1 MERNP
6 LDVWD
11 TAGRPRPA
19 LSQIQRINIFD
30 FDNTLFKTPL
40 PNPSLFYGK
49 TVAMLQS
56 SSGIHLGGWWAD
68 PRFLLATGEGFEKE
82 QRRAWEGWWNENV
95 VDLVR
100 LASEDPSSLNILLT
114 GRKMTKFV
122 ISITAMVTAKKLPF
136 HAIVLRK
143 GDAEN
148 TLAFKIE
155 VMKDLLSYYS
165 SCQEITVYDDRPSQA
180 NGFRRF
186 FKQFQ
191 TEHRNSLLYDV
202 VDCLEETRYL
212 DPLLERDLVIGVLEA
227 HNEAVQK
234 RYLSSYVSNGTLN
247 LKRVFFNLSYKVD
260 PHCTKK
266 LLEILVAHVVKE
278 DKVAAEV
285 VAATSEE
292 SGGSSGDD
300 EPSKIEDYF
309 DYHCDSMI
317 ITRRD
322 DKQVLEQVQGV
333 GHRDTW
339 KVLQIGHVAGK
350 VWALRLAPETL
361 EAAATCVT
369 EKMPPELLI
378 ATSKDAKSADSLKID
393 NWKVVHSELPELQE
407 MRVFTTVKEQVL
419 YRIEPV
425 NPKQKKAASAGRVKK
440 SRQAKKDKSAFL
452 GSYY

>member
-11 TAGRPRPA
+11 TAGRARPA
-19 LSQIQRINIFD
+19 LGQIQRINIFD

-82 QRRAWEGWWNENV
+82 QRRAWDGWWNENV

-100 LASEDPSSLNILLT
+100 LANDDPSSLNILLT

-122 ISITAMVTAKKLPF
+122 ICITAMVTAKKLPF

-155 VMKDLLSYYS
+155 VMKDLLTYYS
-165 SCQEITVYDDRPSQA
+165 GCQEITVYDDRPSQA

-234 RYLSSYVSNGTLN
+234 RYLSSYVSNGQLN

-266 LLEILVAHVVKE
+266 LLEILVPHITKE
-278 DKVAAEV
+278 DKVASEV
-285 VAATSEE
+285 VE
-292 SGGSSGDD
+292 SDSDN
-300 EPSKIEDYF
+300 EPSKLEDYF
-309 DYHCDSMI
+309 DFHCNLMI
-317 ITRRD
+317 ITRRND
-322 DKQVLEQVQGV
+322 EQILQRVQGL
-333 GHRDTW
+333 GHRDSW

-350 VWALRLAPETL
+350 VWALRLAPDTL
-361 EAAATCVT
+361 EAASQCVT
-369 EKMPPELLI
+369 EKMPTELVI
-378 ATSKDAKSADSLKID
+378 ATSKESKAADTLKID
-393 NWKVVHSELPELQE
+393 NWASVDSALDDL
-407 MRVFTTVKEQVL
+407 RINTTVKEQVL
-419 YRIEPV
+419 YRIEPK
-425 NPKQKKAASAGRVKK
+425 NPKQSRTSAGRVKK
-440 SRQAKKDKSAFL
+440 ARQAKKDKSAFL